1 MRKEFKQR
9 QRTKRAVE
17 EIVELSVPAR
27 SLSDTSDAAELL
39 ARLDEVLSESR

>member
-1 MRKEFKQR
+1 MQQMQKQR

-17 EIVELSVPAR
+17 EVELSVPSE

-39 ARLDEVLSESR
+39 ARLDEILEV